1 MSEKV
6 YSIASPSIC
15 IKEKSHVVLV
25 GSGPN
30 RNEKVYSFSVSPAKR
45 ENKNQVDY
53 PICIAPYA
61 RYKAIK
67 EDHVGVT
74 ATKVRAKGVF
84 TGAIEEALRQIEVDA
99 YISNTTDFELNR
111 NINVANIEMQHS
123 RRADEVSVQLITA
136 EDSTQHGRIFDINH
150 IEGVE
155 STRQNEKV
163 AISNNLD
170 TADRITQEHESS
182 SIAEQELVKM
192 KLREFVADSEELPEW
207 VRIARIVYGEGFYE
221 EITGH
226 RISEEVQVITINE
239 TPSTIVTREFES
251 KFEEIT
257 LPNAVT
263 EMKLATIIENESS
276 EIQRDDILVHS
287 QNELDIANKEKELQA
302 VMEESELFDG
312 MGLPVYL
319 PDFDLFARIQKELLV
334 NIAAQNEVNL
344 IKEIHDTHVINYE
357 NTIVVKDISAA
368 CTELDHAVVE
378 KVIPTLHVHSDDFT
392 RMKEIDASMVIDA
405 ETDKKI
411 HVINSHKIECETY
424 ERVVDQDAVIKETE
438 EADRVVEVLESVY
451 FDKEEAQLQREYNG
465 SITICDEGDNTSR
478 VLSVESLIKMDE
490 TERTTDMINSHLIET
505 TVTTRDK
512 NINSVVEKSDLFE
525 RSTTESQIELIDF
538 VSAEDSK
545 EVLTHVIEFDISDKA
560 HAEQI
565 AHLVNDLV
573 SESNN
578 RTIIAHTDMN
588 EAAEKPIKE
597 YNSLLV
603 EFELLEGL
611 GVPVYLPDFDL
622 FGIVHKEFETRI
634 AILEMTERQNQ
645 MKESQILSIENT
657 QKVIRE
663 VQTENTQMIGS
674 ERVTQEFHAAA
685 VDVITTDKV
694 ILDVETNV
702 IKSDDFTTCRTQQ
715 IIIDKTTS
723 FNGIRELDGGVITE
737 ISSSDKSNIIK
748 DIHLLEDTQAIRES
762 LHNTTLSNQD
772 LFDRINQIEAIH
784 TTYNVFDRVN
794 TLQTIMGESERSKRI
809 TERPSVMG
817 DYYTFLLERVLDT
830 EKPDEVIEIQKENDD
845 PKLWLRHSRQSW
857 WTNSNWKKTR

>member
-67 EDHVGVT
+67 EDHAGVT
-74 ATKVRAKGVF
+74 ATKVRAKGIF
-84 TGAIEEALRQIEVDA
+84 TGVMEEALRQIEVDA

-111 NINVANIEMQHS
+111 NIHVANMEMQYS
-123 RRADEVSVQLITA
+123 QRIDEVPVQLISA
-136 EDSTQHGRIFDINH
+136 EEVQHERIFDINH

-155 STRQNEKV
+155 STRQNEQV
-163 AISNNLD
+163 AISNHLD
-170 TADRITQEHESS
+170 TAERLTQEYQSAP
-182 SIAEQELVKM
+182 IMEQELIKI
-192 KLREFVADSEELPEW
+192 KLREFVAGSEELPEW

-221 EITGH
+221 QITGN
-226 RISEEVQVITINE
+226 RISEEVQAITIIE
-239 TPSTIVTREFES
+239 TPSTIITREFES
-251 KFEEIT
+251 EFEEIT

-263 EMKLATIIENESS
+263 EMKPATIIENESS
-276 EIQRDDILVHS
+276 EIQRDDIIIYS

-312 MGLPVYL
+312 MGMPVYL

-334 NIAAQNEVNL
+334 NITAQNEVNL

-357 NTIVVKDISAA
+357 DTTVVKDISAA
-368 CTELDHAVVE
+368 CTELDHAIVE
-378 KVIPTLHVHSDDFT
+378 KIIPTLHVHSDDFT
-392 RMKEIDASMVIDA
+392 RTKEIDASVVID
-405 ETDKKI
+405 EKTDKKL
-411 HVINSHKIECETY
+411 HVINSHEIECETY
-424 ERVVDQDAVIKETE
+424 ERIVDQDAVITETE

-451 FDKEEAQLQREYNG
+451 FNKEEAQLQREYNG

-478 VLSVESLIKMDE
+478 VLSAKSLIKMDE
-490 TERTTDMINSHLIET
+490 TDRVTDTLDGHLIET
-505 TVTTRDK
+505 TLTTRDK
-512 NINSVVEKSDLFE
+512 TINTVSKEMDLFE
-525 RSTTESQIELIDF
+525 RTTTETKIELIDF

-545 EVLTHVIEFDISDKA
+545 EVLTDVIELDVSDKT
-560 HAEQI
+560 HVEKI

-578 RTIIAHTDMN
+578 RTIIAQTAIN

-597 YNSLLV
+597 HNSLLV

-611 GVPVYLPDFDL
+611 GLPVYLPDFDL

-645 MKESQILSIENT
+645 MKESQILSVENT
-657 QKVIRE
+657 QKITRE
-663 VQTENTQMIGS
+663 VQAENTQMIGT
-674 ERVTQEFHAAA
+674 ERVTQEFYAAA
-685 VDVITTDKV
+685 VDVITSDKI
-694 ILDVETNV
+694 ILDVDTAV
-702 IKSDDFTTCRTQQ
+702 IKSDDFTTCHTQQ
-715 IIIDKTTS
+715 IIIDKATS
-723 FNGIRELDGGVITE
+723 FNGIRELDSGVVTE
-737 ISSSDKSNIIK
+737 ISLSDKSNIIK
-748 DIHLLEDTQAIRES
+748 DVNLLEDTQAIRES
-762 LHNTTLSNQD
+762 FHNTTLSNQD

-794 TLQTIMGESERSKRI
+794 TLQTIMGESEHSKRI

-817 DYYTFLLERVLDT
+817 DYYTFLLDRVLGT
-830 EKPDEVIEIQKENDD
+830 EKPDELTVIEKENDD

>member
-67 EDHVGVT
+67 EDHAGVT
-74 ATKVRAKGVF
+74 ATKVRAKGIF
-84 TGAIEEALRQIEVDA
+84 TGVMEEALRQIEVDA
-99 YISNTTDFELNR
+99 YISNTADFELNR
-111 NINVANIEMQHS
+111 NINVANIEMQYS
-123 RRADEVSVQLITA
+123 QRIDEVPVQLITA
-136 EDSTQHGRIFDINH
+136 EEVQHGRIFDINH

-155 STRQNEKV
+155 STRQNEQV
-163 AISNNLD
+163 VISNHLD
-170 TADRITQEHESS
+170 TAERLTQEYQSAP
-182 SIAEQELVKM
+182 IMEQELIKI

-221 EITGH
+221 QITGN
-226 RISEEVQVITINE
+226 RISEEVQAITIIE
-239 TPSTIVTREFES
+239 TPSTIITREFES
-251 KFEEIT
+251 EFEEIT

-263 EMKLATIIENESS
+263 EMKPATIIENESS
-276 EIQRDDILVHS
+276 EIQRDDVIIYS

-312 MGLPVYL
+312 MGMPVYL

-344 IKEIHDTHVINYE
+344 IKEIHDTNVINYE
-357 NTIVVKDISAA
+357 DTTVVKDISAA
-368 CTELDHAVVE
+368 RIELDHAIVE
-378 KVIPTLHVHSDDFT
+378 KIIPTLHVHSDNFT
-392 RMKEIDASMVIDA
+392 RMKEIDTSMVIDE

-411 HVINSHKIECETY
+411 HVINSYKIECETY
-424 ERVVDQDAVIKETE
+424 ERIVDQDAVITGTE

-451 FDKEEAQLQREYNG
+451 FNKEEAQLQREYSG

-478 VLSVESLIKMDE
+478 VVSVEPLIKMDE
-490 TERTTDMINSHLIET
+490 TERTTDTLNGHLIET

-512 NINSVVEKSDLFE
+512 TINTVAKEVDLFE

-538 VSAEDSK
+538 VSAENSK
-545 EVLTHVIEFDISDKA
+545 ELVTDVIELDISDKA
-560 HAEQI
+560 HVAQI

-573 SESNN
+573 SESSN
-578 RTIIAHTDMN
+578 RTIFADTAMD
-588 EAAEKPIKE
+588 EPAKQRVKE
-597 YNSLLV
+597 HHSLLV
-603 EFELLEGL
+603 EFELFEGL

-645 MKESQILSIENT
+645 MKESQILSVENT
-657 QKVIRE
+657 QKITRE
-663 VQTENTQMIGS
+663 VQAENTQMIGT
-674 ERVTQEFHAAA
+674 ERVTQEFYAAA
-685 VDVITTDKV
+685 VDVITSDKI
-694 ILDVETNV
+694 ILDVDTAV
-702 IKSDDFTTCRTQQ
+702 IKSDDFTTCHTQQ
-715 IIIDKTTS
+715 IIIDKATS
-723 FNGIRELDGGVITE
+723 FNGIRELDSGVVTE
-737 ISSSDKSNIIK
+737 ISLSDKSNIIK
-748 DIHLLEDTQAIRES
+748 DVNLLEDTQAIRES
-762 LHNTTLSNQD
+762 FHNTTLSNQD

-794 TLQTIMGESERSKRI
+794 TLQTIMGESEHSKRI

-817 DYYTFLLERVLDT
+817 DYYTFLLDRVLDT

>member
-67 EDHVGVT
+67 EDHAGVT
-74 ATKVRAKGVF
+74 ATKVRAKGIF
-84 TGAIEEALRQIEVDA
+84 TGVMEEALRQIEVDA

-111 NINVANIEMQHS
+111 NIHVANMEMQYS
-123 RRADEVSVQLITA
+123 QRIDEVPVQLISA
-136 EDSTQHGRIFDINH
+136 EEVQHERIFDINH

-155 STRQNEKV
+155 STRQNEQV
-163 AISNNLD
+163 AISNHLD
-170 TADRITQEHESS
+170 TVERLTQEYQSAP
-182 SIAEQELVKM
+182 IMEQELIKI

-221 EITGH
+221 QITGN
-226 RISEEVQVITINE
+226 RISEEVQAITIIE
-239 TPSTIVTREFES
+239 TPSTIITREFES
-251 KFEEIT
+251 EFEEIT

-263 EMKLATIIENESS
+263 EMKPATIIENESS
-276 EIQRDDILVHS
+276 EIQRDDIIIYS

-312 MGLPVYL
+312 MGMPVYL

-334 NIAAQNEVNL
+334 NITAQNEVNL

-357 NTIVVKDISAA
+357 DTTVVKDISAA
-368 CTELDHAVVE
+368 CTELDHAIVE
-378 KVIPTLHVHSDDFT
+378 KIIPTLHVHSDDFT
-392 RMKEIDASMVIDA
+392 RTKEIDASVVID
-405 ETDKKI
+405 EKTDKKL
-411 HVINSHKIECETY
+411 HVINSHEIECETY
-424 ERVVDQDAVIKETE
+424 ERIVDQDAVITETE

-451 FDKEEAQLQREYNG
+451 FNKEEAQLQREYNG

-478 VLSVESLIKMDE
+478 VLSAKSLIKMDE
-490 TERTTDMINSHLIET
+490 TDRVTDTLDGHLIET
-505 TVTTRDK
+505 TLTTRDK
-512 NINSVVEKSDLFE
+512 TINTVSKEVDLFE
-525 RSTTESQIELIDF
+525 RTTTETKIELIDF

-545 EVLTHVIEFDISDKA
+545 EVLTDVIELDVSDKTHVEKTA
-560 HAEQI
+560 Y
-565 AHLVNDLV
+565 LVNDLV

-578 RTIIAHTDMN
+578 RTIIAQNVMN

-597 YNSLLV
+597 HNSLLV

-611 GVPVYLPDFDL
+611 GLPVYLPDFDL

-645 MKESQILSIENT
+645 MKESQILSVENT
-657 QKVIRE
+657 QKVTRE
-663 VQTENTQMIGS
+663 VQAENTQMIET
-674 ERVTQEFHAAA
+674 ERVTQEFDAAA
-685 VDVITTDKV
+685 VDVITTNKV
-694 ILDVETNV
+694 ILDVDTAA
-702 IKSDDFTTCRTQQ
+702 IKSDDFTTCHTQQ
-715 IIIDKTTS
+715 IIIDKATS
-723 FNGIRELDGGVITE
+723 FNGIRELDSGVVTE
-737 ISSSDKSNIIK
+737 ISLSDKSNIIK
-748 DIHLLEDTQAIRES
+748 DVNLLEDTQAIRES
-762 LHNTTLSNQD
+762 FHNTTLSNQD

-794 TLQTIMGESERSKRI
+794 TLQTIMGESEHSKRI

-817 DYYTFLLERVLDT
+817 DYYTFLLDRVLDT

>member
-45 ENKNQVDY
+45 DNKNQVDY

-67 EDHVGVT
+67 EDHAGVT
-74 ATKVRAKGVF
+74 ATKVRAKGIF
-84 TGAIEEALRQIEVDA
+84 TSAIEEALRQIEVDA

-123 RRADEVSVQLITA
+123 RRVDEVSVQLITA

-163 AISNNLD
+163 AISNDLN
-170 TADRITQEHESS
+170 TAERITQEHESAP
-182 SIAEQELVKM
+182 IAEQELIKI
-192 KLREFVADSEELPEW
+192 KLREFIADSEELPEW

-287 QNELDIANKEKELQA
+287 QSELDIANKEKELQA

-357 NTIVVKDISAA
+357 DTTI
-368 CTELDHAVVE
+368 T
-378 KVIPTLHVHSDDFT
+378 
-392 RMKEIDASMVIDA
+392 KEIDADIVIVE

-411 HVINSHKIECETY
+411 HMINSHEIECVTY
-424 ERVVDQDAVIKETE
+424 ERIYDQDAVIKETE
-438 EADRVVEVLESVY
+438 EADRVVEVLESIY
-451 FDKEEAQLQREYNG
+451 FDKEEADRVVKVLESDYLDKEEAQLQREYNG

-478 VLSVESLIKMDE
+478 VLFVESVIKIDE
-490 TERTTDMINSHLIET
+490 TERTTDTLNGHLIET
-505 TVTTRDK
+505 TITTRDK

-545 EVLTHVIEFDISDKA
+545 EVLTDVIGFDVSNKA
-560 HAEQI
+560 RAEQI

-573 SESNN
+573 SESHN

-597 YNSLLV
+597 HNSLLV

-645 MKESQILSIENT
+645 MKESQILSVENT

-674 ERVTQEFHAAA
+674 ERVTQEFDAAA
-685 VDVITTDKV
+685 VDVITSNKI
-694 ILDVETNV
+694 ILDLDISV
-702 IKSDDFTTCRTQQ
+702 IKSDDFTTCHTQQ

-723 FNGIRELDGGVITE
+723 FNGIRELDSGVVTE
-737 ISSSDKSNIIK
+737 ISLSDKSNIIK
-748 DIHLLEDTQAIRES
+748 DGNLLEDTQVIRES
-762 LHNTTLSNQD
+762 LHNTTISNHDLSN
-772 LFDRINQIEAIH
+772 RIKQIEAIH
-784 TTYNVFDRVN
+784 TTYNIFDRVN
-794 TLQTIMGESERSKRI
+794 TLRTITEESERSKRI
-809 TERPSVMG
+809 TERPSIME
-817 DYYTFLLERVLDT
+817 DYYTFLLDRVLDT

-857 WTNSNWKKTR
+857 WANSNWKKTR